1 MTREASSQM
10 QERYTAMSTYR
21 SEAERDASGRSCSW
35 AAATSSQFFNRDSE
49 DQAIG
54 WSDYRHQYT
63 SSIDQSGYDKSCRH
77 TFGYGFHKTR
87 IESRMNR
94 NYEEREEA
102 INFSES
108 AIGGGTDDT
117 LPIDTP
123 IWSTPV
129 TVDLTPPFVH
139 VSDIPVNPSYNY
151 IYPIV
156 NGVEVCPEDLDELG
170 VPHCDLDE
178 HRGRLFP
185 SAGSGINGSFELS
198 IGVPL
203 LGMIKISWS
212 EGENRR
218 QYFHCVSSSGV
229 VKTNR
234 LRDAS
239 DIRLGQTDAF
249 EPDNTTYSNE
259 NSTILH
265 LVRKYGT
272 LTRRSTTDND
282 AAEQSEGIAT
292 GIANSESERNAQA
305 TAYAQSRSE
314 AEAKRHSESHFRRTE
329 RANNDMVSAKYG
341 QISKHLKSL
350 WDRVW
355 ENLQTLE
362 KQYAAIPYGG
372 KLNCP
377 KDTKSCLPV
386 RRSYC
391 ELRAII
397 KG

>member
-54 WSDYRHQYT
+54 WSDYRHKYT
-63 SSIDQSGYDKSCRH
+63 SVIDQSGYDKSCRH

-87 IESRMNR
+87 VESRMNR

-102 INFSES
+102 INFNQN

-117 LPIDTP
+117 LPIYG
-123 IWSTPV
+123 IEWNNPV
-129 TVDLTPPFVH
+129 DVNLTPPFIH
-139 VSDIPVNPSYNY
+139 VSDIPNNPAYDY

-156 NGVEVCPEDLDELG
+156 NGVEACLEDLDELG
-170 VPHCDLDE
+170 VPHCSLEDKP
-178 HRGRLFP
+178 RYFP
-185 SAGSGINGSFELS
+185 SAGSGINGNFDFSVG
-198 IGVPL
+198 IPL
-203 LGMIKISWS
+203 IGMIKISWQ

-218 QYFHCVSSSGV
+218 QYFHCISSSGV
-229 VKTNR
+229 TKTNR

-259 NSTILH
+259 NSTVLH

-272 LTRRSTTDND
+272 MTRRSTTDND
-282 AAEQSEGIAT
+282 AAEQAEGIST

-305 TAYAQSRSE
+305 TAYSQSRSE
-314 AEAKRHSESHFRRTE
+314 AEAVRHSESHFRRTE

-341 QISKHLKSL
+341 QISRHLKTL

-355 ENLQTLE
+355 EHLQMLE
-362 KQYAAIPYGG
+362 KQFAAKPYGG

-377 KDTKSCLPV
+377 KDNKSCLPV
-386 RRSYC
+386 RRSYT

-397 KG
+397 RG